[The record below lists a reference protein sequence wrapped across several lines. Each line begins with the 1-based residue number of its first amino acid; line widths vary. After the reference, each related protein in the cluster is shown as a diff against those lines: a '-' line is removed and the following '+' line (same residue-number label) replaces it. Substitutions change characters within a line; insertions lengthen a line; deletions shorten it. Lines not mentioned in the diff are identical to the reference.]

1 MRQLLL
7 SFLHLDTSSTSLL
20 RTLFSGL
27 PFDKCRHGD
36 WGKGKGS
43 GDKTIIVFDR
53 LHGVCS
59 ESMFGVGGRG
69 RRGGGLKYKVLLIPN
84 ECFD

>member
-20 RTLFSGL
+20 PTLFSPLINADMGIWERGRGVEIRQL
-27 PFDKCRHGD
+27 YV
-36 WGKGKGS
+36 
-43 GDKTIIVFDR
+43 VFDR

-59 ESMFGVGGRG
+59 ENMFGVGGRG
-69 RRGGGLKYKVLLIPN
+69 RRGGLKYKVLLIPN
-84 ECFD
+84 QCFD